1 MSGAMTLGALYTESL
16 LVRVVCD
23 GPRPFVA
30 GLLLDPLTERVV
42 FAAPILRHLTGQHRV
57 KLRQGFDRL
66 GWRATIVKRGAPKE
80 TP

>member
-1 MSGAMTLGALYTESL
+1 MTIGEVYCDSL

-30 GLLLDPLTERVV
+30 GLLLDPATQCVV
-42 FAAPILRHLTGQHRV
+42 FAAPILRHLLGQRRD

-66 GWRATIVKRGAPKE
+66 GWRATIVPR
-80 TP
+80 